1 MSGDDVLNFCSLVV
15 AVAAVMAIRFFTEL
29 RSRRVTIVV
38 FLAVFLLFRCR
49 GGPLAG
55 KLRRAMPSGIVHRT
69 IE

>member
-38 FLAVFLLFRCR
+38 FLAVFLLFRFGVPR
-49 GGPLAG
+49 LTPFIGWMLGLP
-55 KLRRAMPSGIVHRT
+55 